1 MREGILIVLIILIG
15 ALTVCAF
22 QARRSHKAIGG
33 QVSLLLY
40 ALLPPVIGN
49 AFLIAS
55 HFRSLSTVG
64 YYIYFIGMD
73 VLMFALLSF
82 TFAYCRL
89 SWPNKG
95 VKWLV
100 YSALVVDVGQL
111 LCNPFSG
118 HAFSTEL
125 IMVEGEPYYRL
136 VSLTGQSFHRLVDY
150 CIFFSVL
157 LIFIFKIL
165 NAPRIYLERY
175 LVILLTMVF
184 AGAWQSF
191 YIFSGTPI
199 DRSMIGYGVF
209 GLLVFYFSL
218 YYRPLR
224 LLDRMLAG
232 IASEMPEALFFFDA
246 LDQCIWAN
254 QPARS
259 LAGIDENEYEY
270 AEERLLGIFGNQV
283 RQKSEWCAKRV
294 LGTGE
299 DTRYYL
305 LEKHTVTETRGKVA
319 GSFLSIRDQTEEQK
333 ALQKEKY
340 IAAHDTLTEL
350 YTKEHLYECIG
361 ERIRDYPEKRYLVLY
376 VDVKDF
382 KIVNDIFGNAFGD
395 YALQCIANRIRER
408 FSGNCLYGRIGG
420 DTFGVF
426 MPAAEFDAERVTEIF
441 SRFVVTDGSVEHNVL
456 IHLGVYEITESGLDV
471 SVMFDRARL
480 ALSTVKDEFQTR
492 ITFYDNEMRDRV
504 LWNQHISSQLS
515 DAIHTRQIRP
525 YLQPIVDRNGKVVG
539 AEALVRW
546 IHPVDGFLSP
556 ASFIPVFEKNGMIV
570 EVDKYMWRC
579 ACEILAKWEKEGIEA
594 FISVNISPKDFYF
607 MDVAAEIKKVV
618 KEYGVNPSRLRVEIT
633 ETVMMTE
640 IDKRI
645 RILNELKEAGF
656 LIEMDDFGSGYSSLN
671 LLKDMPVDLIKID
684 MMFLNKSKND
694 IKARKILHNIISLS
708 DDLGISSLTEGVETM
723 PQYEMLS
730 GMGCK
735 LFQGYYFSKP
745 VPVDEFEKICFHA
758 A

>member
-1 MREGILIVLIILIG
+1 MPCKIKDKIQYKPMFLWVSHLI
-15 ALTVCAF
+15 
-22 QARRSHKAIGG
+22 
-33 QVSLLLY
+33 
-40 ALLPPVIGN
+40 
-49 AFLIAS
+49 
-55 HFRSLSTVG
+55 
-64 YYIYFIGMD
+64 
-73 VLMFALLSF
+73 
-82 TFAYCRL
+82 
-89 SWPNKG
+89 
-95 VKWLV
+95 
-100 YSALVVDVGQL
+100 
-111 LCNPFSG
+111 
-118 HAFSTEL
+118 
-125 IMVEGEPYYRL
+125 
-136 VSLTGQSFHRLVDY
+136 
-150 CIFFSVL
+150 
-157 LIFIFKIL
+157 
-165 NAPRIYLERY
+165 
-175 LVILLTMVF
+175 
-184 AGAWQSF
+184 
-191 YIFSGTPI
+191 
-199 DRSMIGYGVF
+199 
-209 GLLVFYFSL
+209 
-218 YYRPLR
+218 
-224 LLDRMLAG
+224 
-232 IASEMPEALFFFDA
+232 
-246 LDQCIWAN
+246 
-254 QPARS
+254 
-259 LAGIDENEYEY
+259 
-270 AEERLLGIFGNQV
+270 
-283 RQKSEWCAKRV
+283 
-294 LGTGE
+294 
-299 DTRYYL
+299 
-305 LEKHTVTETRGKVA
+305 
-319 GSFLSIRDQTEEQK
+319 
-333 ALQKEKY
+333 
-340 IAAHDTLTEL
+340 
-350 YTKEHLYECIG
+350 
-361 ERIRDYPEKRYLVLY
+361 
-376 VDVKDF
+376 
-382 KIVNDIFGNAFGD
+382 
-395 YALQCIANRIRER
+395 
-408 FSGNCLYGRIGG
+408 
-420 DTFGVF
+420 
-426 MPAAEFDAERVTEIF
+426 
-441 SRFVVTDGSVEHNVL
+441 
-456 IHLGVYEITESGLDV
+456 YEITESGLDV

-525 YLQPIVDRNGKVVG
+525 YLQPIVNRNGKVVG
-539 AEALVRW
+539 AEALVTW

-579 ACEILAKWEKEGIEA
+579 ACEILARWEKEGIEA

-645 RILNELKEAGF
+645 RILNDLKEAGF

>member
-22 QARRSHKAIGG
+22 QARRSHKVIGG
-33 QVSLLLY
+33 QVSLLLF

-55 HFRSLSTVG
+55 HSRSLSTLG

-89 SWPNKG
+89 AWPNRG

-100 YSALVVDVGQL
+100 YSALIVDTVQL
-111 LCNPFSG
+111 LCNPVFG
-118 HAFSTEL
+118 HAFTTEL

-136 VSLTGQSFHRLVDY
+136 VCLTGQSFHRLVDY

-157 LIFIFKIL
+157 TIFIFKIL

-175 LVILLTMVF
+175 LVILLTMIF

-191 YIFSGTPI
+191 YIFSRTPV
-199 DRSMIGYGVF
+199 DRSMIGYGIF

-232 IASEMPEALFFFDA
+232 IASEMAEALFFFDA

-259 LAGIDENEYEY
+259 LTGIDENEYEH
-270 AEERLLGIFGNQV
+270 AEERLLQIFGNQI

-299 DTRYYL
+299 NTRYYL
-305 LEKHTVTETRGKVA
+305 LERHTVTENRGKMA
-319 GSFLSIRDQTEEQK
+319 GSFLSIRDQTEEQR

-340 IAAHDTLTEL
+340 IAAHDALTEL
-350 YTKEHLYECIG
+350 YTKEHLYECIS
-361 ERIRDYPEKRYLVLY
+361 ERIREYPEKRYLVLY

-382 KIVNDIFGNAFGD
+382 KIANDIFGNAFGD
-395 YALQCIANRIRER
+395 FALQCIANRIRER

-426 MPAAEFDAERVTEIF
+426 MPSAEFDAARITEIF
-441 SRFVVTDGSVEHNVL
+441 SRFVVSDGNVEHNIL

-492 ITFYDNEMRDRV
+492 ITYYDNEMRDRV

-515 DAIHTRQIRP
+515 DAIRTRQIRP

-579 ACEILAKWEKEGIEA
+579 ACEILARWEKEGIEA

-618 KEYGVNPSRLRVEIT
+618 KEYRVNPSRLRVEIT

-694 IKARKILHNIISLS
+694 LKAQKILHNIISLS

-745 VPVDEFEKICFHA
+745 VPVDEFEKSCFHA

>member
-1 MREGILIVLIILIG
+1 MREGILTILIILIG

-33 QVSLLLY
+33 QVSLLLS

-55 HFRSLSTVG
+55 HSWLFSTVG
-64 YYIYFIGMD
+64 FYVYFIGMD

-100 YSALVVDVGQL
+100 YSALIVDAVQL
-111 LCNPFSG
+111 LCNPLFG
-118 HAFSTEL
+118 HAFTTEL
-125 IMVEGEPYYRL
+125 ITVEGEPYYRL
-136 VSLTGQSFHRLVDY
+136 VSLAGQSFHRLVDY
-150 CIFFSVL
+150 SIFFAVL
-157 LIFIFKIL
+157 LIFIFKIF

-184 AGAWQSF
+184 AGAWQTF
-191 YIFSGTPI
+191 YIFSRTPV
-199 DRSMIGYGVF
+199 DRSMIGYGIF

-246 LDQCIWAN
+246 LGQCIWAN

-259 LAGIDENEYEY
+259 LAGIDENEYEP
-270 AEERLLGIFGNQV
+270 AEENLLRIFGNQI
-283 RQKSEWCAKRV
+283 RRKGEWSAKRV

-305 LEKHTVTETRGKVA
+305 LEKHTVMETRGKVA

-340 IAAHDTLTEL
+340 IAAHDTLTGL
-350 YTKEHLYECIG
+350 YTKEHLYGRIS
-361 ERIRDYPEKRYLVLY
+361 ERIREYPQKKYLVLY

-408 FSGNCLYGRIGG
+408 FSGNCLFGRIGG

-426 MPAAEFDAERVTEIF
+426 MPVAEFDAARITEIF
-441 SRFVVTDGSVEHNVL
+441 SRFVVSDGSVEHNVL

-480 ALSTVKDEFQTR
+480 ALSTVKEEFQTR
-492 ITFYDNEMRDRV
+492 ITYYDNEMRDRV
-504 LWNQHISSQLS
+504 LWNQHISAQLS
-515 DAIHTRQIRP
+515 DAIRTRQMRP

-579 ACEILAKWEKEGIEA
+579 ACEILAGWEKKGIEA
-594 FISVNISPKDFYF
+594 FISVNVSPKDFYF
-607 MDVAAEIKKVV
+607 MDVASEIKKVV

-684 MMFLNKSKND
+684 MMFLNKSQND
-694 IKARKILHNIISLS
+694 IKARKILHNIICLS

-735 LFQGYYFSKP
+735 LFQGFYFSKP